1 MTSPLH
7 DAVTIYKA
15 LAHPVRLRL
24 LSMLDS
30 GDLCVCQMTAA
41 TGLAAST
48 ISAHL
53 SDLKAAGLSAERKD
67 GRWVR
72 YAWSTRPVARRV
84 RAEIR
89 KRLADDP
96 QLGADARLVRDLRRV
111 GVESLCRVDL
121 DLGRLG
127 IRRPA
132 GLGAR

>member
-1 MTSPLH
+1 MTSPLD
-7 DAVTIYKA
+7 DAVRVYKA

-24 LSMLDS
+24 LCMLDG

-53 SDLKAAGLSAERKD
+53 SDLKAAGLLAERKD

-72 YAWSTRPVARRV
+72 HAWSTRPEARRV
-84 RAEIR
+84 RAAIR

-96 QLGADARLVRDLRRV
+96 QLGADARLIRDLRRV
-111 GVESLCRVDL
+111 GVERLCRVDL

-132 GLGAR
+132 AAGAR